1 VLERERGRPPP
12 PPRTMDNSLS
22 QAESYVGSGITF
34 DRLDQIFDL
43 QRLFGP
49 VIAYKILLEIA
60 INAEDVKERRQA
72 ASKLLDATSEEPE
85 KIASRLRE
93 SIFSS
98 LSLAE
103 LEAMVQTGVTDP
115 ELAVE
120 KLKSGT
126 SGS

>member
-1 VLERERGRPPP
+1 
-12 PPRTMDNSLS
+12 MDNSLS